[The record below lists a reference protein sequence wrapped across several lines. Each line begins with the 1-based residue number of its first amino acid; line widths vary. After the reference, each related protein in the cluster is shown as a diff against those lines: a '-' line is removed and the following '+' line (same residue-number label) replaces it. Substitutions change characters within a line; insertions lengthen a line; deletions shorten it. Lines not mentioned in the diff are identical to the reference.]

1 MLSDI
6 IFKDFKISPCNFVTR
21 PQIIKMIIRSI
32 RSFCTLLIIL
42 FGVAELSAA
51 SGWLNWRG
59 PDQNGKS
66 PAKVSLPDS
75 LDLEGKE
82 HRWTYPV
89 RGAGTP
95 VAADGRIYAFG
106 FYGETGLVEETL
118 LCLDAESGK
127 KIWEH
132 RFADYISD
140 IVYNRYAVGAPTV
153 DAETGNVYV
162 EATNGL
168 VMAFSPDGEL
178 LWEHSMMEE
187 YGRLTFPNGRT
198 GAPAVDGN
206 VVVIHCITANYSTN
220 GPARNRFYGFDKITG
235 ELLWFSTPGVG
246 PIDSSFSTPV
256 FADLGNQR
264 VFYAGTGCGNVVCVN
279 AQTGEPVWRF
289 QLATGG
295 VNSGIVLVGKD
306 GLIAVHGKEN
316 VDTTAKGRLV
326 RLKIPTKYPS
336 KLPIILGAESE
347 VWRNDE
353 HVAFT
358 SSPTLVG
365 GRVYTTIATGSL
377 LAVDIKTGKTVWSQK
392 LAPDQLHASPAYT
405 DGKFY
410 VPMLDGVTHILK
422 DGGDAADIL
431 NSDEMGANCMGAP
444 AFYHNRVYVFTK
456 QGLHCFGDA
465 KLKKVKYSRPAKAKK
480 PGKISQIQLVP
491 AEFALGS
498 DDMQEFKVYGL
509 DASGRRVKDVTD
521 DATFSMWN
529 APNAPRPSEV
539 DAVLSGN
546 KISRDGQGKL
556 TTGNVQASVNG
567 MTSVSRGRVVGGN
580 GYSEDFE
587 DTKLFLKD
595 KAGVAVSPPPGT
607 WLGAGPKWH
616 ILEKDGNNV
625 AAFRLENL
633 LWQRS
638 MNFIGKSDMSSYTIE
653 ADVMTDGTRRVLS
666 TVGLVNQRYLIALS
680 GNQRLLEVSSN
691 HERVKESVP
700 FSVKANTWYHLKTRV
715 DTHADGSGVVRAKAW
730 IKGTDE
736 PDAWTIESKQPK
748 VHLQGAPGVFAFAPQ
763 SLKRVFIDNISISSN
778 N

>member
-1 MLSDI
+1 MRCFLPLISLAAILS
-6 IFKDFKISPCNFVTR
+6 
-21 PQIIKMIIRSI
+21 
-32 RSFCTLLIIL
+32 
-42 FGVAELSAA
+42 VAEVSAA

-59 PDQNGKS
+59 PDQNGNS
-66 PAKVSLPDS
+66 PAKVSLPDT
-75 LDLEGKE
+75 LNLEGKE

-106 FYGETGLVEETL
+106 FYGEFEDVEETL
-118 LCLDAESGK
+118 LCLDAETGE

-140 IVYNRYAVGAPTV
+140 IVYNRYAVGAPAI
-153 DAETGNVYV
+153 DPETGNVYV
-162 EATNGL
+162 ESTNGH
-168 VMAFSPDGEL
+168 VMAFTRDGEM
-178 LWEHSMMEE
+178 LWQHSMMEE

-198 GAPAVDGN
+198 GAPAIDGDI
-206 VVVIHCITANYSTN
+206 VVIHCITANWSTN

-256 FADLGNQR
+256 FADLGDQR
-264 VFYAGTGCGNVVCVN
+264 VLYAGTGCGNVVCVN
-279 AQTGEPVWRF
+279 TRTGEVVWRF
-289 QLATGG
+289 QLAVGG

-316 VDTTAKGRLV
+316 IDTTAKGRLV
-326 RLKIPTKYPS
+326 RLKIPTEYPDN
-336 KLPIILGAESE
+336 LPLILGPEAE

-365 GRVYTTIATGSL
+365 DRVYTTIAMGSL
-377 LAVDIKTGKTVWSQK
+377 LAADIHTGETVWEKK
-392 LAPDQLHASPAYT
+392 LAPDQLHASPAYA

-410 VPMLDGVTHILK
+410 VPMLDGDAYVIK
-422 DGGDAADIL
+422 DNGDEAEVISV
-431 NSDEMGANCMGAP
+431 NKMGANCMGAP
-444 AFYHNRVYVFTK
+444 AFYHNRVYIFTK
-456 QGLHCFGDA
+456 QGLHCFGDK
-465 KLKKVKYSRPAKAKK
+465 KLKKVKYSNSPKEK
-480 PGKISQIQLVP
+480 PGKVTQIQLVP

-498 DDMQEFKVYGL
+498 DDEAEFKVYGL
-509 DASGRRVKDVTD
+509 DAGGLRVKEMTD
-521 DATFSMWN
+521 KATFAKWN

-539 DAVLSGN
+539 DATLSGN
-546 KISRDGQGKL
+546 RLTRNGQGKL
-556 TTGNVQASVNG
+556 TTGNIQASVDG
-567 MTSVSRGRVVGGN
+567 MTSVSRGRVVAGV
-580 GYSEDFE
+580 GYFEDFE
-587 DTKLFLKD
+587 GTKLVLKNKD
-595 KAGVAVSPPPGT
+595 GAAVSPPPGT

-616 ILEKDGNNV
+616 VMETDGNKAV
-625 AAFRLENL
+625 AFRLENL

-638 MNFIGKSDMSSYTIE
+638 MNFIGKTDMKSYTIQ
-653 ADVMTDGTRRVLS
+653 ADVMTDGTRRVMS

-680 GNQRLLEVSSN
+680 GNQRLLEISSN
-691 HERVKESVP
+691 HERVKDSVP
-700 FSVKANTWYHLKTRV
+700 FAVKANTWYHLKTRV
-715 DTHADGSGVVRAKAW
+715 DTNADGSGVVRAKAW

-736 PDAWTIESKQPK
+736 PDAWTIEAEQKK

-763 SLKRVFIDNISISSN
+763 SLKRVFIDNISITSN